1 MLDKQ
6 IELEWEYFTDNIC
19 SDSHVAALKKK
30 SSNEPILLVFEA
42 KDSHYT
48 MVAPDFFFLKSK
60 SVSYSRESVIV
71 SAQNDQ
77 ASLSSREVLALQLK
91 EGCRIIENDIRE
103 QIDYI
108 LKKVS

>member
-19 SDSHVAALKKK
+19 SDKHVAALKKK
-30 SSNEPILLVFEA
+30 SSKEPILLVFEA
-42 KDSHYT
+42 SDSHYT

-60 SVSYSRESVIV
+60 SVSYSRESAIV

-77 ASLSSREVLALQLK
+77 ASLSSREGLALQLK
-91 EGCRIIENDIRE
+91 EGCRIIENDIRD

-108 LKKVS
+108 LKKIS